1 MMDIDP
7 MFNDFID
14 YWIKKTYKLTEEQW
28 KFIQNNL
35 DDREELED
43 FTCIFK
49 TTGVTFDEKRRGL
62 TVKNKLIERFK
73 QNQS

>member
-1 MMDIDP
+1 
-7 MFNDFID
+7 
-14 YWIKKTYKLTEEQW
+14 
-28 KFIQNNL
+28 L

-62 TVKNKLIERFK
+62 TVKNKLVERFK
-73 QNQS
+73 TNQS